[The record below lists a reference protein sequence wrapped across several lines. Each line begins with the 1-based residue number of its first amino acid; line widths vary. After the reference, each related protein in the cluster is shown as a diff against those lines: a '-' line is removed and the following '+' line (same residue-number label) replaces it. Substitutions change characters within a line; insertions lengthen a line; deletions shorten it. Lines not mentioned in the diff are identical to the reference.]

1 MVSIL
6 VSSAQK
12 SILSYID
19 AEKKLIY
26 GLMSGEV
33 RARKTDS
40 FLGEGSDRRGFMFSQ
55 YMYST
60 VREYGWSLAM
70 VVGVLGAGKSYYS
83 IKSAAKFMEMID
95 SEYGLMD
102 PVEKYSYIM
111 DNYMVFTTEELE
123 EKIRSVSWENRLPL
137 LIWDD
142 AGVFG
147 FSYLFYISKKL
158 CMKLAALFQISRSR
172 IANIVITTP
181 NPEFILKAI
190 RKIPERIVIV
200 IEKAG
205 KWTSLAKAYRY
216 KISPKMMDYVELV
229 FIDKFNKRMPDEFH
243 QRYMYIRDKYVDIV
257 LNLFEEENVNVFG
270 KVSREKPFQPI
281 KRSLER
287 YSPPSFSR
295 KIVKWINKF
304 LIVLYENNK
313 EYMTVKEIARSLGC
327 SIQYLYNSIIPV
339 LKDRG
344 LIYCVKKVGCS
355 LTEEGID
362 YARKLTAEN
371 DVGAGYA

>member
-1 MVSIL
+1 MIEEEDADWFRDDVRFLLDGDYKFVLSEIIKTSPEMIGAVVYGTQRLGKTMYALQVMYDMYHDWDKVLDFTFFKLEEL
-6 VSSAQK
+6 VTSLKKHIKQRER
-12 SILSYID
+12 ID
-19 AEKKLIY
+19 A
-26 GLMSGEV
+26 
-33 RARKTDS
+33 
-40 FLGEGSDRRGFMFSQ
+40 
-55 YMYST
+55 
-60 VREYGWSLAM
+60 
-70 VVGVLGAGKSYYS
+70 VV
-83 IKSAAKFMEMID
+83 
-95 SEYGLMD
+95 
-102 PVEKYSYIM
+102 
-111 DNYMVFTTEELE
+111 
-123 EKIRSVSWENRLPL
+123 
-137 LIWDD
+137 WDD